1 MSGRRPLSDP
11 AADGAGPPPEPL
23 IRLTNIE
30 KSYGAAKVLRGI
42 SLTVAR
48 SEVVVIIGPSG
59 GGKSTLLRTI
69 NLLGPPQAGEVWV
82 DGRTLFKSTGD
93 GTVSISRTDLRTARQ
108 EIGMVF
114 QQSHLFPHRRVI
126 ENVMEGPIY
135 ARGRSKGE
143 ARSDALALL
152 ARFGLEDHAEK
163 HPSQL
168 SGGQQQRVAI
178 CRALAMQ
185 PRIMLFDEPTASLD
199 PELVGE
205 VLVVIDQ
212 LAREGMTMVVVT
224 HEMGFA
230 RQVADRIVF
239 IDEGVIV
246 EAGPPSQIF
255 HSPVNARTQRFLG
268 RVLNPLEEARL
279 DLGMKPAA
287 PGPADSED

>member
-1 MSGRRPLSDP
+1 
-11 AADGAGPPPEPL
+11 
-23 IRLTNIE
+23 
-30 KSYGAAKVLRGI
+30 
-42 SLTVAR
+42 
-48 SEVVVIIGPSG
+48 
-59 GGKSTLLRTI
+59 
-69 NLLGPPQAGEVWV
+69 
-82 DGRTLFKSTGD
+82 
-93 GTVSISRTDLRTARQ
+93 
-108 EIGMVF
+108 MVF

-135 ARGRSKGE
+135 ARGRSKRE
-143 ARSDALALL
+143 ARGDALALL
-152 ARFGLEDHAEK
+152 ARFGLEAHAEK

-239 IDEGVIV
+239 VDEGVIV
-246 EAGPPSQIF
+246 EEGPPSQIF
-255 HSPVNARTQRFLG
+255 RSPVNTRTQRFLG

-287 PGPADSED
+287 PGPAASEV